1 MATCPS
7 RSSRSG
13 KSGQE
18 RRGKKRCKNSK
29 AVASATAATTLAE
42 LRRLTNLKGFA
53 LPELQELF
61 LSGTEEDNT
70 ITRDAFHDCFVALS
84 GARDTPLSPEEA
96 DTLRVVL
103 SGLYGLFDTDGDG
116 MVDFT
121 ELTSGLSVLCGG
133 DREKAA
139 AAFAL

>member
-1 MATCPS
+1 MA
-7 RSSRSG
+7 RAD
-13 KSGQE
+13 
-18 RRGKKRCKNSK
+18 RRGEGSSAAKISK

-61 LSGTEEDNT
+61 LSDTEEDGT

-84 GARDTPLSPEEA
+84 GEHDLPLSPEET
-96 DTLRVVL
+96 DTLRVAL
-103 SGLYGLFDTDGDG
+103 SGLYALFDIDGNG

-121 ELTSGLSVLCGG
+121 ELTSGLWVLLRRPRREGG
-133 DREKAA
+133 GGLRP
-139 AAFAL
+139 